1 MGIVAKRTSF
11 TIPAEILDDLKKYV
25 GRGQQSRFVAEALRK
40 ALKILRLEIA
50 LEESFGA
57 WKDNDHPEL
66 KEGTDNFIRKL
77 RKSSP

>member
-1 MGIVAKRTSF
+1 MGTAAKRASF
-11 TIPAEILDDLKKYV
+11 LIPMDILNDLSKHV
-25 GRGQQSRFVAEALRK
+25 ERGQQSRFVAEVLRRE
-40 ALKILRLEIA
+40 LKRLNLETA
-50 LEESFGA
+50 LEESFGT